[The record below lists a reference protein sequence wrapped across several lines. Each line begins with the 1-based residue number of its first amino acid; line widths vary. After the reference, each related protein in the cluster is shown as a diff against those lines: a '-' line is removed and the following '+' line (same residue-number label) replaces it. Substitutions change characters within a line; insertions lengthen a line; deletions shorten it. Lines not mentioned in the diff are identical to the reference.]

1 MIHEARNTSATLL
14 MAAHVPP
21 PVIIAILGHSA
32 YATSMG
38 YMTADLGQAR
48 DALEGVAARLGIGS

>member
-1 MIHEARNTSATLL
+1 

-21 PVIIAILGHSA
+21 PVVIAVLGHSA

-38 YMTADLGQAR
+38 YMTTDLAQAR
-48 DALEGVAARLGIGS
+48 AALEGVAERLGIGA